1 MKVDVEEAVEI
12 GVAMGV
18 GVVAVAVAVADLT
31 ENQITMKRPSLAMVF
46 LEDPDHLKM
55 ERLGELLRGVAMV
68 PLVVVSAV
76 VAVVVIAMG
85 KLEKVNA
92 LEGSMIATAVPVVG

>member
-1 MKVDVEEAVEI
+1 MKVDVEEAVEM

-18 GVVAVAVAVADLT
+18 GVVAVADLT

-55 ERLGELLRGVAMV
+55 ERLGERLRGVAMV

-92 LEGSMIATAVPVVG
+92 LEGSMIATAAPVVG

>member
-1 MKVDVEEAVEI
+1 
-12 GVAMGV
+12 
-18 GVVAVAVAVADLT
+18 
-31 ENQITMKRPSLAMVF
+31 
-46 LEDPDHLKM
+46 M

-76 VAVVVIAMG
+76 VAVVVIAMW